1 MTTQNRTTPPQNF
14 ATRATKYAQD
24 VVSGRVLGCKW
35 VKLACQRHL
44 DDLTKLDIRWVYDQK
59 RANAVCAFASQMR
72 HEKGTLQGQ
81 RFVLEDWQVFILC
94 SIFGWVDRETGTRK
108 HREAFILVPRGNG
121 KSPLAAIIGLW
132 MAFCDGEKG
141 AEVYCGANSEKQ
153 AWEVFRPAKAMVE
166 QEPALGRIGVIAAA
180 RSIYHERTR
189 SRFQPVIGKPGDGA
203 SVYCG
208 ILDEWHEADDAVLYD
223 CFKTGANKR
232 KNSLILII
240 TTAGATTAGP
250 CHNRQQDIQQIL
262 DGVIENERVFGI
274 IYGIDDE
281 TDWTS
286 QDAVRMANPNFGVSN
301 DAESLLEDH
310 AEAIRNPAKQ
320 NTFKT
325 KHLDVWCTA
334 ATAWMNMVEWH
345 KCHDP
350 KLSAETVKDLE
361 GVIGSDLASKL
372 DLSATARVHRKDI
385 DGKPHYYAFTRCYL
399 PEARVNLPENQ
410 HYRKWVADGHLTA
423 TVGSSIDYSVIENE
437 AIADI
442 KQYRIREL
450 PYDARYADQWAQ
462 RVSESSGIPR
472 VEVPPNPANL
482 SPALK
487 ELEAAVYDGRFHHDG
502 NPVLTWCVSN
512 LLTKETSAGNYTM
525 PAKARDDQKIDAAM
539 ALLLAISRAMVLKP
553 KKRASF
559 GMAFI

>member
-1 MTTQNRTTPPQNF
+1 MTTTQPTKRYPKI
-14 ATRATKYAQD
+14 ATKYARD
-24 VVSGRVLGCKW
+24 VVSGRVLACKW
-35 VKLACQRHL
+35 VKLACQRHI
-44 DDLTKLDIRWVYDQK
+44 DDLAKSDSRWMYDEKQ
-59 RANAVCAFASQMR
+59 ANAICAFASRMR
-72 HEKGTLQGQ
+72 HEKGALQGQ
-81 RFVLEDWQVFILC
+81 PFRLEDWQVFILC
-94 SIFGWVDRETGTRK
+94 SIFGWVDSEGIRK
-108 HREAFILVPRGNG
+108 YREAFILVPRGNG

-132 MAFCDGEKG
+132 MAFFDGEKG

-166 QEPALGRIGVIAAA
+166 QEPALARTGITAAA
-180 RSIYHERTR
+180 RSIYHERNR

-208 ILDEWHEADDAVLYD
+208 ILDEWHEADTPDLYD
-223 CFKTGANKR
+223 CFRTGANKR
-232 KNSLILII
+232 RNSLLLII
-240 TTAGATTAGP
+240 TTAGSTTAGP
-250 CHNRQQDIQQIL
+250 CHNRQQDVQQIL
-262 DGVIENERVFGI
+262 DGVIDNERVFGI
-274 IYGIDDE
+274 IYSIDDG

-286 QDAVRMANPNFGVSN
+286 LDAVKMANPNFGISN
-301 DAESLLEDH
+301 DAESLLLDH

-325 KHLDVWCTA
+325 KHLDIWCTA

-345 KCHDP
+345 KCHDL
-350 KLSAETVKDLE
+350 KLSEAGVRDLE

-372 DLSATARVHRKDI
+372 DLSAAVRVHRKDV

-423 TVGSSIDYSVIENE
+423 TTGSSIDYSVIESD
-437 AIADI
+437 ALADI
-442 KQYRIREL
+442 KQWRIREL

-462 RVSESSGIPR
+462 RVSELSGIPR

-487 ELEAAVYDGRFHHDG
+487 ELEAAVYDGRFHFDG

-512 LLTKETSAGNYTM
+512 LLSKETSAGNYTM
-525 PAKARDDQKIDAAM
+525 PAKARDDQKIDAAI
-539 ALLLAISRAMVLKP
+539 ALVLAISRAMVLKP
-553 KKRASF
+553 KKRAQF